1 MRLDVTIHQFHLY
14 SFGCIPMQCES
25 MNHKLIAKTRGC
37 FCKKEGFWK
46 CCSNVTRSIKG
57 VYQED
62 YIRII
67 SKRPASVL
75 GAHILWKRKFAFFFS
90 VDRVHHLLPFAVCSQ
105 CELADGFRLLFHR
118 PRHSCGQ
125 SKKARNQQRLKSI
138 LEAKFL
144 LRVFFTSS
152 ANLVFAA
159 AGCRVLRSFGDR
171 AASTACRKP
180 RRQNFFHLVRFVF
193 YIFFRSIY
201 YFPKKPHTIRNLRCC
216 SMRNVSLYVL
226 RKAGKKR
233 QSLRRHAWH
242 V

>member
-1 MRLDVTIHQFHLY
+1 M
-14 SFGCIPMQCES
+14 
-25 MNHKLIAKTRGC
+25 KT
-37 FCKKEGFWK
+37 
-46 CCSNVTRSIKG
+46 
-57 VYQED
+57 Q
-62 YIRII
+62 IRI
-67 SKRPASVL
+67 
-75 GAHILWKRKFAFFFS
+75 FFS

-159 AGCRVLRSFGDR
+159 AGCRVLRSSGDH

-193 YIFFRSIY
+193 YIF
-201 YFPKKPHTIRNLRCC
+201 
-216 SMRNVSLYVL
+216 SLHIL
-226 RKAGKKR
+226 F
-233 QSLRRHAWH
+233 SEETTHH
-242 V
+242 